1 MLSPG
6 YDQHMTTNTDTLY
19 STPDLNLVDFAFDQ
33 RVVNVFPDMIRRS
46 VPAYETIVPL
56 SALVAVRSIPDHSTP
71 DQKVTASHPPG
82 AIYDLGCSRGATTA
96 ALLNYSRANQQVI
109 GVDNSPEMIAAARDG
124 IAALTDSEAAKRVTW
139 RCEDIRTT
147 PIKHADAVVMNYTL
161 QFVPPEEREDLLVRI
176 RDGLRPGAPFV
187 YAEKV
192 VLDDPT
198 SQSWANDRHL
208 DFKRANGY
216 SELEIAQKRTA
227 IENIM
232 VPESCDAHLSRL
244 NNLGFERVNQWFQL
258 LNWAAFI
265 GYAPGT

>member
-6 YDQHMTTNTDTLY
+6 YDPHMTTDTDNLY

-56 SALVAVRSIPDHSTP
+56 SALVAVRSIPD
-71 DQKVTASHPPG
+71 QKATAPAKPG

-96 ALLNYSRANQQVI
+96 ALLNYTPASQQVI

-139 RCEDIRTT
+139 RCEDIQTT
-147 PIKHADAVVMNYTL
+147 PIKHAEAVVMNYTL
-161 QFVPPEEREDLLVRI
+161 QFVPPPEREDLLVHI
-176 RDGLRPGAPFV
+176 RDGLQPGAPFV

-192 VLDDPT
+192 LLDDPDNQT
-198 SQSWANDRHL
+198 WADARHL

-265 GYAPGT
+265 GYAPAPD